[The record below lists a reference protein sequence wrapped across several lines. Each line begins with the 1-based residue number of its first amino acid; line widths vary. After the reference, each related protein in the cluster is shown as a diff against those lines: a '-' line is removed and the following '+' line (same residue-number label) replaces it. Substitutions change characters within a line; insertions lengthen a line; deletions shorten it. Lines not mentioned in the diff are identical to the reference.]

1 MEDRSRQHGILKVVN
16 GSGVVFA
23 FAMVG
28 AFVIID
34 RMAASD
40 GYPTGAIQIARQGS
54 TCQRLVIDNST
65 GAIKSSQ
72 QIPCG
77 DSPKAVPASIE
88 AAPSRYSSGGRVDA
102 IRDSFRNR

>member
-1 MEDRSRQHGILKVVN
+1 MEDRSRQHGIFKVVIC
-16 GSGVVFA
+16 GGVVFA

-28 AFVIID
+28 AFVLID

-40 GYPTGAIQIARQGS
+40 RHAMGTIQISRQGS
-54 TCQRLVIDNST
+54 TCQRLVIDSST

-72 QIPCG
+72 QIACG
-77 DSPKAVPASIE
+77 DPPKDVPAPIE
-88 AAPSRYSSGGRVDA
+88 AAPSRYSSGERVDA

>member
-1 MEDRSRQHGILKVVN
+1 MEDRSRQHGTLKVVIC
-16 GSGVVFA
+16 GGVVFA

-28 AFVIID
+28 AFALID
-34 RMAASD
+34 KMAAND
-40 GYPTGAIQIARQGS
+40 RYPTGTIQISRHGT

-72 QIPCG
+72 QIACG
-77 DSPKAVPASIE
+77 DPPKGVPAPIK